1 MNNNDGARSILSTIV
16 SSILF
21 LVTLL
26 LFKWHF
32 LVSAGLSILT
42 YFGVLLV
49 TAPIKKI
56 GNVSVEK
63 IDQGERISRIYEQ
76 ANENI
81 RQINKQQTLINDKEV
96 FEKIGMLSE
105 KGSSIMNYLSN
116 NYKAISASEH
126 FLEYYLGT
134 ANRIIKNFA
143 EMQNTSISESK
154 SKLIRNETLESLD
167 YLQDIFTRQLDSY
180 YEDKILSLEI
190 ESDLLEKTVKLGGG
204 IE

>member
-1 MNNNDGARSILSTIV
+1 
-16 SSILF
+16 
-21 LVTLL
+21 
-26 LFKWHF
+26 
-32 LVSAGLSILT
+32 
-42 YFGVLLV
+42 
-49 TAPIKKI
+49 
-56 GNVSVEK
+56 
-63 IDQGERISRIYEQ
+63 
-76 ANENI
+76 
-81 RQINKQQTLINDKEV
+81 
-96 FEKIGMLSE
+96 
-105 KGSSIMNYLSN
+105 MNYLSN

-204 IE
+204 RE